1 MRWLSA
7 LAAAAVA
14 TLCTGAAQGGEV
26 TFGLQAPSGALG
38 RTIPYTMY
46 RPSAEPALRL
56 PVLYLF
62 HGAGGTERDW
72 VEMGRAKETLD
83 RLIEAGRIKPL
94 LVVMPMAGD
103 SWYVDNPDP
112 GGAGPVAQALSQ
124 DLAGSIEQAYPALR
138 CREARALGG
147 LSMGGYGALLY
158 AMDNPDRYV
167 AAFSLS
173 GAVFRPMRDDVSVAP
188 PARVFRGAFG
198 EPFDRNRFNTAN
210 LFARIP
216 GYAGRAPRPA
226 FFLAVGTDDFPR
238 LREGN
243 LAFHAALAAAGVD
256 VPLRTDPGEHD
267 WTLWASQL
275 EPALVWLDKHLEHRC
290 PRR

>member
-7 LAAAAVA
+7 LAAAAIA

-38 RTIPYTMY
+38 RTIPYTLY
-46 RPSAEPALRL
+46 RPSARPELRL

-83 RLIEAGRIKPL
+83 RLIESGRIKPL
-94 LVVMPMAGD
+94 LVVMPMAGN

-112 GGAGPVAQALSQ
+112 GGAGPMAQALTR
-124 DLAGSIEQAYPALR
+124 DLVAHVEGAYPTLG
-138 CREARALGG
+138 CREARAVGG

-158 AMDNPDRYV
+158 AMDNPGRYV

-173 GAVFRPMRDDVSVAP
+173 GSV
-188 PARVFRGAFG
+188 
-198 EPFDRNRFNTAN
+198 
-210 LFARIP
+210 
-216 GYAGRAPRPA
+216 
-226 FFLAVGTDDFPR
+226 
-238 LREGN
+238 
-243 LAFHAALAAAGVD
+243 
-256 VPLRTDPGEHD
+256 
-267 WTLWASQL
+267 
-275 EPALVWLDKHLEHRC
+275 
-290 PRR
+290 